1 MRYAIVLA
9 PLLLLAGCYYPPYYY
24 SPYYGYPNYGYPA
37 YGYPAT
43 YAPGYTYQAPR
54 PQYASPNYVSGSAAT
69 DTNNCGTPDQW
80 KPCPPMPRVPLQYYP
95 PSRQ

>member
-1 MRYAIVLA
+1 MRNAIVLA
-9 PLLLLAGCYYPPYYY
+9 LLLLLAGCYYPPYYY
-24 SPYYGYPNYGYPA
+24 SPYYGYPA

-43 YAPGYTYQAPR
+43 YAPSYGYQAPQ
-54 PQYASPNYVSGSAAT
+54 PQYAAPSYASGGAAT

-80 KPCPPMPRVPLQYYP
+80 RPCPPMPRVPLQYYP